1 MIPKARG
8 LDISRWQGSFCA
20 EKARAAGVSTVIL
33 RAACNSMKK
42 HKKGSV
48 IL

>member
-1 MIPKARG
+1 MQKAI
-8 LDISRWQGSFCA
+8 DVSKHQNTFTP
-20 EKARAAGVSTVIL
+20 AAAQAGGVSTVIL